1 MSDDEPAIR
10 ALIDRWSKAVRERD
24 MAEVRRDHAEDLL
37 MFDVPQP
44 FQSRG
49 VDAYMRTWDTFYAL
63 AEDPVKFDFTDVEI
77 TAGSDV
83 AFATAV
89 GHCVTTDE
97 HGARLPLDFRLTMG
111 LRKRAGR
118 WIITHEH
125 HSIPAE

>member
-1 MSDDEPAIR
+1 VSTDEAAIR
-10 ALIDRWSKAVRERD
+10 SLIDRWSKAVRD
-24 MAEVRRDHAEDLL
+24 GDLAEIRRDHADDVL
-37 MFDVPQP
+37 MFDVPLP

-49 VDAYMRTWDTFYAL
+49 LDAYMQTWDTFYTL
-63 AEDPVKFDFTDVEI
+63 AEAPVKFDFTDIEV
-77 TAGSDV
+77 TAGADV

-97 HGARLPLDFRLTMG
+97 HGKRLPLDFRLTMG
-111 LRKRAGR
+111 LRKRDGG